1 MRFGVVVAGPAMARA
16 AWLDEVRR
24 IDDLGFDLLLV
35 PDHLGLPPPF
45 PPLVAAAEASDRL
58 RFGVQVLNNEFW
70 NPVLLARD
78 VIGVDLLTDGRL
90 EVGLGAGHTKS
101 EFDDVGIIYERPGV
115 RISRLEHDVAELRWV
130 LDAGADGPV
139 GFAAAQ
145 GHVPIMVGGNGDRVL
160 DIAARR
166 ADIVGLNG
174 ITSGSGQVHTGLS
187 HFSWD
192 GLADRIAHVRTCA
205 PERFANLTLSI
216 LVQAVVRHRRP
227 GSQPPRRWRRSATRI
242 HRPTSTV
249 RSCCSARKRRSETT
263 SPDSPNSASTTSP
276 RSARTPTH
284 WPRQSTRLD
293 RWTFPRPDTPSR
305 PMGCTSPIRSSGRG
319 RPRCW
324 SLLCC
329 RSTKSGAER
338 ISDPRRPVQTI
349 PRTRCCVFSRR
360 VGRRVGR
367 GVPRRPAGPPSA
379 GPTRGTRPVQ
389 ARPGSPS
396 H

>member
-216 LVQAVVRHRRP
+216 LVQAVVLTDDRD
-227 GSQPPRRWRRSATRI
+227 ATAEAMAAKRDQD
-242 HRPTSTV
+242 PSTYL
-249 RSCCSARKRRSETT
+249 
-263 SPDSPNSASTTSP
+263 DSPFMLLGTETSIRDDLARLTELGVDDVTT
-276 RSARTPTH
+276 
-284 WPRQSTRLD
+284 
-293 RWTFPRPDTPSR
+293 FRPNADALAAAIDET
-305 PMGCTSPIRSSGRG
+305 
-319 RPRCW
+319 
-324 SLLCC
+324 
-329 RSTKSGAER
+329 
-338 ISDPRRPVQTI
+338 
-349 PRTRCCVFSRR
+349 
-360 VGRRVGR
+360 
-367 GVPRRPAGPPSA
+367 
-379 GPTRGTRPVQ
+379 
-389 ARPGSPS
+389 
-396 H
+396 